1 MSESLVRTALY
12 DEHVELGANIVDFH
26 GVELPIWY
34 SSISTEHLATR
45 SAAGLFDV
53 SHMGFFRF
61 SGADVAL
68 WFESI
73 ATQRVTSVAKGRCA
87 YTHFLDAKGHI
98 IDDMIFAVT
107 DSSEISAT
115 GCSNWHGGRGAE
127 LQGEELQ
134 GEVAQGDV
142 VQGEVILGVPNAGM
156 VSTLLSHFT
165 ALLPDDSSIVIEDLS
180 ADTSILALQGPASPL
195 ILGEVLGQGNVVH
208 PFTGRAIV
216 ANSLGIGGWI
226 QGTGYTG
233 ERGFEIFVSN
243 ESAPTLWREL
253 LKIGSLRGLIPVGL
267 GARDTLRLEQG
278 YLLSGQDFL
287 WPGIG
292 DCGDPLPAG
301 FLARNSWHTN
311 VPFGLDMG
319 HDFLGKTALEQSI
332 KSDASRWWGVRY
344 LGRGPL
350 PRPGKI
356 VVLPP
361 DSGALDS
368 VTPEDCETIGYLTSG
383 APSPSLEKIGIGM
396 GYLRGVGEGDRVLVV
411 ASPRKMVEA
420 IVVRPPFI

>member
-12 DEHVELGANIVDFH
+12 DDHVKLGANIVDFH

-34 SSISTEHLATR
+34 SSISSEHLATR

-61 SGADVAL
+61 SGVDVAL
-68 WFESI
+68 WLESI
-73 ATQRVTSVAKGRCA
+73 ATQSVTSVASGSCA
-87 YTHFLDAKGHI
+87 YTHFLDLEGHL

-107 DSSEISAT
+107 DSSEIVAT
-115 GCSNWHGGRGAE
+115 GCSNWKE
-127 LQGEELQ
+127 
-134 GEVAQGDV
+134 
-142 VQGEVILGVPNAGM
+142 VQGEVILGVPNASM

-165 ALLPDDSSIVIEDLS
+165 ALLPADGSIVLEDLS
-180 ADTSILALQGPASPL
+180 PNTSILALQGPASPQ
-195 ILGEVLGQGNVVH
+195 ILAEVLGEGNVVR

-216 ANSLGIGGWI
+216 ANSLGINGWI

-243 ESAPTLWREL
+243 DVSPQLWREL
-253 LKIGSLRGLIPVGL
+253 LKFGIPNGLVPVGL
-267 GARDTLRLEQG
+267 GARDTLRLERG
-278 YLLSGQDFL
+278 FLLSGQDFL

-292 DCGDPLPAG
+292 DCSEELPTG

-319 HDFLGKTALEQSI
+319 HDFLGKAALEKSI
-332 KSDASRWWGVRY
+332 NSDTSRLWGIKY
-344 LGRGPL
+344 LGKGPL
-350 PRPGKI
+350 PRPGKR
-356 VVLPP
+356 VVLPSDSH
-361 DSGALDS
+361 DSGSMDT
-368 VTPEDCETIGYLTSG
+368 VEGDTIGYLTSG
-383 APSPSLEKIGIGM
+383 APSPSLGRIGIGM
-396 GYLRGVGEGDRVLVV
+396 GYLQGVDEGDRVLVV

>member
-34 SSISTEHLATR
+34 SSISSEHLATR

-61 SGADVAL
+61 SGVDVAL
-68 WFESI
+68 WLESI
-73 ATQRVTSVAKGRCA
+73 ATQSVTSVASGRCA
-87 YTHFLDAKGHI
+87 YTHFLDSEGHI

-107 DSSEISAT
+107 DSSEIVAT
-115 GCSNWHGGRGAE
+115 GCSNWK
-127 LQGEELQ
+127 
-134 GEVAQGDV
+134 EVQGDV
-142 VQGEVILGVPNAGM
+142 VHGEVILGVPNASM

-165 ALLPDDSSIVIEDLS
+165 ALLPDDGSIVLEDLS
-180 ADTSILALQGPASPL
+180 AHTSILALQGPASPK
-195 ILGEVLGQGNVVH
+195 ILAEVLGEGNVVR

-216 ANSLGIGGWI
+216 VNSLGISGWI

-233 ERGFEIFVSN
+233 ERGFEIFVNN
-243 ESAPTLWREL
+243 ESAPVLWREL
-253 LKIGSLRGLIPVGL
+253 LKLGSLHGLIPVGL

-287 WPGIG
+287 WPELG
-292 DCGDPLPAG
+292 DCGAGLPAG

-319 HDFLGKTALEQSI
+319 HDFLGKAALEESI
-332 KSDASRWWGVRY
+332 KSDASRWWGIKY

-350 PRPGKI
+350 PRPGKM

-361 DSGALDS
+361 GSGTSDTAG
-368 VTPEDCETIGYLTSG
+368 PEDCSTIGYLTSG

-396 GYLRGVGEGDRVLVV
+396 GYLHGVGEGDRVLVV

>member
-12 DEHVELGANIVDFH
+12 DDHVKLGANIVDFH

-34 SSISTEHLATR
+34 SSISSEHLATR

-61 SGADVAL
+61 SGVDVAL
-68 WFESI
+68 WLESI
-73 ATQRVTSVAKGRCA
+73 ATQSVTSVASGSCA
-87 YTHFLDAKGHI
+87 YTHFLDLEGHL

-107 DSSEISAT
+107 DSSEIVAT
-115 GCSNWHGGRGAE
+115 GCSNWKE
-127 LQGEELQ
+127 
-134 GEVAQGDV
+134 
-142 VQGEVILGVPNAGM
+142 VQGEVILGVPNASM

-165 ALLPDDSSIVIEDLS
+165 ALLPADGSIVLEDLS
-180 ADTSILALQGPASPL
+180 ANTSILALQGPASPQ
-195 ILGEVLGQGNVVH
+195 ILAEVLGEDNVVR

-216 ANSLGIGGWI
+216 ANSLGIEGWI

-243 ESAPTLWREL
+243 DVSSQLWREL
-253 LKIGSLRGLIPVGL
+253 LKFGIPNGLVPVGL
-267 GARDTLRLEQG
+267 GARDTLRLERG
-278 YLLSGQDFL
+278 FLLSGQDFL

-292 DCGDPLPAG
+292 DCSEELPTG

-319 HDFLGKTALEQSI
+319 HDFLGKPALEKSI
-332 KSDASRWWGVRY
+332 NNDTSRLWGIKY
-344 LGRGPL
+344 LGKGPL
-350 PRPGKI
+350 PRPGKR
-356 VVLPP
+356 VVLP
-361 DSGALDS
+361 LDS
-368 VTPEDCETIGYLTSG
+368 HDSESMDTVEGDTIGYLTSG
-383 APSPSLEKIGIGM
+383 APSPSLGRIGIGM
-396 GYLRGVGEGDRVLVV
+396 GYLQGVDEGDRVLVV